1 MLDVGL
7 ASTGSLLAQKFDI
20 VVELVEFD
28 PTVLA
33 IPTS

>member
-7 ASTGSLLAQKFDI
+7 ASTGTMLAQKFD
-20 VVELVEFD
+20 VVIELVEFD

>member
-7 ASTGSLLAQKFDI
+7 ASTGSMLAQKLDI

-28 PTVLA
+28 PAVLA
-33 IPTS
+33 IATS